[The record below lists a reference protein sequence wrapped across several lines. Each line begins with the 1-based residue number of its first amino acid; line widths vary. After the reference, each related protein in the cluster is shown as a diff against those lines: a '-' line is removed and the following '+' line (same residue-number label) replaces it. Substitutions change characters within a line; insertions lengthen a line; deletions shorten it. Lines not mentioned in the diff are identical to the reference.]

1 VPELI
6 RGLHRI
12 AEGVSIIPKSGQK

>member
-1 VPELI
+1 VPELS

-12 AEGVSIIPKSGQK
+12 AENVSIIPKSGQK